1 MEHIYQNS
9 NFGQHWFSYPNL
21 YKSVVEKFSSGSKFV
36 EVGSWKGKS
45 SSFMAVEIANSNKDI
60 QFYCVDHWLGSREH
74 YDRNHHAYEPN
85 IHMLYN
91 TFLNNMK
98 PVEKYYTPL
107 RMSSLEASTHFE
119 DKSLDFVFLD
129 ASHEYDDVCNDI
141 DYWKPKVKIGGIL
154 AGHDYNPDDKDSC
167 GVYPAVNEKIKQFDV
182 SEYCWI
188 HQIS

>member
-1 MEHIYQNS
+1 MEHIYQNE
-9 NFGQHWFSYPNL
+9 NFGQNWFSYPNL

-60 QFYCVDHWLGSREH
+60 QFYCVDHWLGSVEH
-74 YDRNHHAYEPN
+74 YDRNRHQYEPN

-154 AGHDYNPDDKDSC
+154 AGHDYYADGNFFP
-167 GVYPAVNEKIKQFDV
+167 GVKQAVDEKIKQFDV